1 MKYDISLKIACMYC
15 LLYRR
20 IIFRTFYI
28 FPITEMRQKNRPN
41 LIWVFYR
48 QKNIG
53 TLFIKILQTRMFCCT
68 ICFFFISVAFFLRKT
83 IQIHNQ

>member
-1 MKYDISLKIACMYC
+1 MKYDISLKIAFLYC

-28 FPITEMRQKNRPN
+28 FPITKMRQKNRPN
-41 LIWVFYR
+41 LIWVFTDR
-48 QKNIG
+48 K
-53 TLFIKILQTRMFCCT
+53 
-68 ICFFFISVAFFLRKT
+68 ISVLCLLKFYRHECSVVLFVFYFSLFFSRKT